1 MDAESVAAKT
11 RAAVRRGNPW
21 RKMSAARTIL
31 HARGAGQTFARPTAP
46 VRFRIEIREKSC
58 FNVSREGLRETV
70 HKFSNFRGFC
80 LYRSGSV
87 CYVAKA
93 GKNLIEL
100 R

>member
-1 MDAESVAAKT
+1 M
-11 RAAVRRGNPW
+11 
-21 RKMSAARTIL
+21 RTIL
-31 HARGAGQTFARPTAP
+31 QAREPGQGFAQANRAAAMRHRNARNLQINPL
-46 VRFRIEIREKSC
+46 
-58 FNVSREGLRETV
+58 REGLRETV